1 MSEADIKDQTESPLV
16 DESNNGG
23 SIGGVVLKKGPWTSA
38 EDAILVD
45 YVEKHGE
52 GNWNAVQKHSGLF
65 RCGKSCRLRWANHL
79 RPNLK
84 KGAFSEDEEQLIIQ
98 LHAKMGNKWARMA
111 AHLPGRTDNEI
122 KNYWN
127 TRIKR
132 RQRANLPL
140 YPPEVSQQALQE
152 SQHNTGGINS
162 VEIAHQVL
170 FQNSPFVIPDIVLDN
185 FKSDNVLSY
194 TSQLPNF
201 PTTMPLSF
209 MTPIMNRR
217 KRFRETI
224 PSFPGYNHNYVTSH
238 SFGLTFPFDPDPTTN
253 IPVSP
258 RGSHSFLNGN
268 FSASKLTSSSAAMKL
283 ELPSLQYP
291 EADVSSWP
299 EKVDSF
305 LQFPPPPTVAAQS
318 DCVGSPKNS
327 GLLDEIYKEA
337 NVLGSSK
344 NHFSDKGSNSST
356 VTPSDVADSSNL
368 NITEDEWSAYSD
380 IISPQGTSIT
390 SIFSGCNHISAGG
403 SSLDEHP
410 PPSETFLGCDIK
422 PEPIDQVCTSDGEN
436 KTSAELDISKP
447 DAFLASDWHMMS
459 EAVDAISTLLGEET
473 PPSSSEG
480 WVLGSCAW
488 NNMPPVCQMAETR
501 RNSFV

>member
-1 MSEADIKDQTESPLV
+1 M
-16 DESNNGG
+16 
-23 SIGGVVLKKGPWTSA
+23 
-38 EDAILVD
+38 
-45 YVEKHGE
+45 
-52 GNWNAVQKHSGLF
+52 
-65 RCGKSCRLRWANHL
+65 
-79 RPNLK
+79 
-84 KGAFSEDEEQLIIQ
+84 
-98 LHAKMGNKWARMA
+98 
-111 AHLPGRTDNEI
+111 PGRTDNEI

-162 VEIAHQVL
+162 VEIAHQDL
-170 FQNSPFVIPDIVLDN
+170 FENSPFIIPDIVLDN

-201 PTTMPLSF
+201 PTTIPFSF
-209 MTPIMNRR
+209 MTPIMHRR

-224 PSFPGYNHNYVTSH
+224 PSFPGYHHNYFTSH
-238 SFGLTFPFDPDPTTN
+238 SFGLTSPFDPDPTTK

-258 RGSHSFLNGN
+258 QGSHPLLNGN
-268 FSASKLTSSSAAMKL
+268 FSASKLTSTSAAMKL

-291 EADVSSWP
+291 ETDLSSWP
-299 EKVDSF
+299 EKVDTF

-337 NVLGSSK
+337 NILGSSK
-344 NHFSDKGSNSST
+344 TRLSDKGSNSST
-356 VTPSDVADSSNL
+356 ITPSDVADSSNL

-390 SIFSGCNHISAGG
+390 SIFSGCNPISAGR
-403 SSLDEHP
+403 SSLDECP
-410 PPSETFLGCDIK
+410 PPSETFLGEHIA
-422 PEPIDQVCTSDGEN
+422 T
-436 KTSAELDISKP
+436 
-447 DAFLASDWHMMS
+447 
-459 EAVDAISTLLGEET
+459 
-473 PPSSSEG
+473 
-480 WVLGSCAW
+480 SCANLQW
-488 NNMPPVCQMAETR
+488 IYQN
-501 RNSFV
+501 